1 MNEYEI
7 NNFVHSLSDDEFQD
21 MSAIQ
26 SESYRISE
34 IKPSKKEWK
43 HAKDIYVYLNK
54 KISAWLKDSNEPLT
68 ILCFSDSQNKFT
80 FSGGYQNFS
89 APFDCSNSTLIILK
103 TLYEGTMLKSSHDA
117 TIIPIPVQEPGHGVK
132 LYLSLTFGS
141 NK

>member
-7 NNFVHSLSDDEFQD
+7 NNFVNSLSDDEFQD
-21 MSAIQ
+21 MTTIR

-54 KISAWLKDSNEPLT
+54 KISVWLKDSNQPLT

-80 FSGGYQNFS
+80 FSRDYQNFS
-89 APFDCSNSTLIILK
+89 APFDCSNSTLIMLK
-103 TLYEGTMLKSSHDA
+103 ALYEGTMPTSTRNS
-117 TIIPIPVQEPGHGVK
+117 TIIPIPVQEPEHGVK